1 MSSLAFNAAP
11 IEDYDTFLSNTP
23 IESKKNDKSR
33 TTSRNVSSK
42 VNTMRKQ
49 IGIQGMDN
57 TDDLADF
64 IPLERNHSTLKE
76 KDQVLDKSEPDVPVS
91 IEQFNTMPNLATEDY
106 YNTVVP
112 YYDTSKPASNPDL
125 TNKLEYL
132 IYLLEEQRD
141 IKRGTVTEELIL
153 YTFLGIFIIFVL
165 DSFVRVGKYTR

>member
-1 MSSLAFNAAP
+1 MTSLAFNAAP
-11 IEDYDTFLSNTP
+11 IEAYDTFISNTP
-23 IESKKNDKSR
+23 IESKKNDK
-33 TTSRNVSSK
+33 SRNVSSK

-64 IPLERNHSTLKE
+64 IPLERNHSTLK
-76 KDQVLDKSEPDVPVS
+76 DQVDKSEPDVPVS
-91 IEQFNTMPNLATEDY
+91 VEQFNTMPNLASEDY

-132 IYLLEEQRD
+132 IHLLEEQRD

>member
-1 MSSLAFNAAP
+1 MTSLAFNAAP
-11 IEDYDTFLSNTP
+11 IEAYDTFLSNTP
-23 IESKKNDKSR
+23 IESKKKDK
-33 TTSRNVSSK
+33 SRNVSLK
-42 VNTMRKQ
+42 VDTMRKQ

-64 IPLERNHSTLKE
+64 IPLERNHSTLK
-76 KDQVLDKSEPDVPVS
+76 KDMPVHPEPDAPVS
-91 IEQFNTMPNLATEDY
+91 VEQFNTMPSLASEDY

-112 YYDTSKPASNPDL
+112 YYDTSKSGFNPDL

-132 IYLLEEQRD
+132 IHLLEEQRD

-165 DSFVRVGKYTR
+165 DSFVKVGKYTR